1 MTTPGLRILQGAI
14 TAAMMVALGAIVAL
28 TFTDVLARQI
38 LGRPV
43 YGAHDI
49 TEHLMALIVFLG
61 LPLITLAGGHLT
73 VDLFDK
79 YLVRRALWPWHL
91 LVSWLIASVLVILGL
106 VMWQAANDAA
116 RFSEMS
122 IELNVSRAGFYRF
135 FALSAFVSAAAAVM
149 RGWIDRR
156 QMVQPRQETAL

>member
-1 MTTPGLRILQGAI
+1 MTTPGLRILHGAI
-14 TAAMMVALGAIVAL
+14 TTSMMVALGAIVAL
-28 TFTDVLARQI
+28 TFVDVLARQI

-79 YLVRRALWPWHL
+79 YLLRRALWPWHL
-91 LVSWLIASVLVILGL
+91 LVSLLIAAVLSFLGL
-106 VMWQAANDAA
+106 LMWQAANDAA
-116 RFSEMS
+116 QFSEMS
-122 IELNVSRAGFYRF
+122 MELNVPRASFYRF
-135 FALSAFVSAAAAVM
+135 FALSAFVSAAAAVI
-149 RGWIDRR
+149 RGWIDRG
-156 QMVQPRQETAL
+156 QILQPQ